1 MSNSN
6 LVNIK
11 VPANQNNYGVGRNG
25 KNIEIITI
33 HHMAGVLTAK
43 ECGRIFQDGSRK
55 LSSHYGIGK
64 DGKIGLYVD
73 EENTAYTNGDFE
85 SNSIAVTIE
94 ASNSEASG
102 NYPVSD
108 EVLSVLIK
116 LIADIAKR
124 NNLGTLVKGENLT
137 WHKMHAATT
146 CPGEYL
152 LSKIDYI
159 VEEANKINNEVTP
172 EPQPNPEPGTTPPSE
187 PVSPIQN
194 KKSNEE
200 IANEVISGN
209 WGNGN
214 DRKVKLTNAGYDFS
228 VIQKIVKKKLLGE
241 DPIENTQKSNE
252 EIASEVIR
260 GDWGTGEDRNRRLT
274 EAGYNFNEIQKIV
287 NNILNGN
294 SSSSNKK
301 SNEVLADEVIK
312 GIWGNGDERKNRLI
326 QAGYDY
332 NAIQKIVNDKLK

>member
-1 MSNSN
+1 MKMSNSS
-6 LVNIK
+6 LVNVT
-11 VPANQNNYGVGRNG
+11 VPAHQNNYGVGRNG
-25 KNIEIITI
+25 KNIKIITI
-33 HHMAGVLTAK
+33 HHMAGVLTAE
-43 ECGRIFQDGSRK
+43 ECGKIFQDGTK
-55 LSSHYGIGK
+55 KISSHYGIGK

-73 EENTAYTNGDFE
+73 EENIAYTNGNFE

-94 ASNSEASG
+94 ASNSKVSG
-102 NYPVSD
+102 DYPVSN
-108 EVLSVLIK
+108 EVLNVLIK

-124 NNLGTLVKGENLT
+124 NNLGTLVKGKNLT
-137 WHKMHAATT
+137 WHKMYVATS

-159 VEEANKINNEVTP
+159 VEEANKINKTVAP
-172 EPQPNPEPGTTPPSE
+172 EPQPKPELVLPLE

-200 IANEVISGN
+200 IANEVIAGS

-228 VIQKIVKKKLLGE
+228 AIQKIVNEKLLGSTLV
-241 DPIENTQKSNE
+241 ENQKKSNE

-260 GDWGTGEDRNRRLT
+260 GE
-274 EAGYNFNEIQKIV
+274 
-287 NNILNGN
+287 
-294 SSSSNKK
+294 
-301 SNEVLADEVIK
+301 
-312 GIWGNGDERKNRLI
+312 WGNGDERKNRLI

-332 NAIQKIVNDKLK
+332 NDIQKIVNNKLK